1 MAEKKTWTRKEIFSL
16 ISQWEAR
23 PELWDVKHR
32 DFRNKIKKQK
42 LLADLAVRFNT
53 DEIEINRK
61 LHNLRTQFHQELRKI
76 ARKQSDAPDANG
88 TFQSSWEFFNVMG
101 FIRGD
106 YFYSKSIEMD
116 DSQSQDVF
124 ENVNEKSTLEKTATN
139 LKRPCDIKESR
150 EAYIPD
156 KSTRLS
162 NLAVDEFQI
171 FGDLVVSELRNLR
184 SRENQNELKR
194 MILRA
199 ISHISEVDD
208 RRASS
213 SELHLEPNASESY
226 NYPSRPSSSSSYH
239 SKFSPE
245 EQGVHSIYNQEK
257 ESK

>member
-16 ISQWEAR
+16 ISQWESR

-32 DFRNKIKKQK
+32 DFRNKTKKQK
-42 LLADLAVRFNT
+42 LLADLAARFNT
-53 DEIEINRK
+53 DDIEINRK

-76 ARKQSDAPDANG
+76 ARRQSQAPDANG

-106 YFYSKSIEMD
+106 FSYSKSMEMD
-116 DSQSQDVF
+116 DSQAEDVF
-124 ENVNEKSTLEKTATN
+124 ENVSEKPVTS
-139 LKRPCDIKESR
+139 LKRPSDTKEFPR
-150 EAYIPD
+150 EVFTPH

-162 NLAVDEFQI
+162 NSPIDDFQI
-171 FGDLVVSELRNLR
+171 FGDFVVSELKNLR

-208 RRASS
+208 RNASS
-213 SELHLEPNASESY
+213 SELHLESNASESC

-239 SKFSPE
+239 SKFSPD
-245 EQGVHSIYNQEK
+245 EQGVQSLHNTEK
-257 ESK
+257 DFK